1 FDFGTKQE
9 LSETKEQKVKEKTF
23 VEQEERTAIEFSFP
37 EETTN
42 FYSDTPKQKLAD
54 NLAALRLLKTL
65 EQENRL
71 ATSDEQQILAKY
83 VGWGGLADVFDETK
97 SNFSQERKELETLL
111 TEEEYASARESVLTA
126 YYTDP
131 LIIKEIYR
139 SLKRFGFSSGRILDP
154 AMG

>member
-1 FDFGTKQE
+1 
-9 LSETKEQKVKEKTF
+9 
-23 VEQEERTAIEFSFP
+23 
-37 EETTN
+37 
-42 FYSDTPKQKLAD
+42 
-54 NLAALRLLKTL
+54 ALRLLKTL

-139 SLKRFGFSSGRILDP
+139 SL
-154 AMG
+154 

>member
-1 FDFGTKQE
+1 MTH
-9 LSETKEQKVKEKTF
+9 KT
-23 VEQEERTAIEFSFP
+23 
-37 EETTN
+37 
-42 FYSDTPKQKLAD
+42 KLAD

-83 VGWGGLADVFDETK
+83 VGWGGLADVLMKPKVIFT
-97 SNFSQERKELETLL
+97 RKKKLETLL

-139 SLKRFGFSSGRILDP
+139 SLKRFGFLLVEF
-154 AMG
+154 